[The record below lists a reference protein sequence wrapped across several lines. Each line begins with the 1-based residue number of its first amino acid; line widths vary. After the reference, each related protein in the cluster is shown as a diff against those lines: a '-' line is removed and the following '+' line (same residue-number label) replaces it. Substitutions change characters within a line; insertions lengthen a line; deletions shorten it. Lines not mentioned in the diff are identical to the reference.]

1 MKIIILSI
9 LAVAATFGLTLKA
22 DAGTCYRPSS
32 SYCAPKVYKTNT
44 CEINRCYRTSRA
56 YDNCG
61 RQYTYRVA
69 VITYKD
75 IYSNG
80 SWRTWSKTVRV

>member
-44 CEINRCYRTSRA
+44 CEINR
-56 YDNCG
+56 
-61 RQYTYRVA
+61 
-69 VITYKD
+69 
-75 IYSNG
+75 
-80 SWRTWSKTVRV
+80 